1 MKKFILFLF
10 TLFIGTKIILAQAP
24 KKEAKD
30 FRFFN
35 RSELFYSFGIED
47 TYPGDKT
54 NALHIKTVL
63 GVANQK
69 IGFGFGIENGSY
81 RTANGTYGASFNT
94 LAFSGNM
101 HYLLKPMV
109 DDGTNFFIK
118 GGIGYAVAIFNG
130 YDKGL
135 NIEASSGI
143 IITNKRKRKYFL
155 EGIYFSQQFDNYN
168 NKPKV
173 KSIGLGIGSWF

>member
-1 MKKFILFLF
+1 MKKFICI
-10 TLFIGTKIILAQAP
+10 LFIMFNGAQVILVQAQ
-24 KKEAKD
+24 KKEVKD

-35 RSELFYSFGIED
+35 RSELFYSFGFED

-81 RTANGTYGASFNT
+81 RTANGSYGASFNT
-94 LAFSGNM
+94 LSFSGNM
-101 HYLLKPMV
+101 HYLVKPMV
-109 DDGTNFFIK
+109 DEGTNYFIK
-118 GGIGYAVAIFNG
+118 GGLGYAVAIFNG

-135 NIEASSGI
+135 NTEAATGI
-143 IITNKRKRKYFL
+143 ILTNKRKRKYFL
-155 EGIYFSQQFDNYN
+155 EGVYFTQQFDNYT